1 MGLQPLEFS
10 ECLTDS
16 PYFRENLH
24 AHEKELERTSKAIK
38 GLIGEVKDLL
48 NAAKNLSKA
57 QRNFSNTLIDFRFD
71 CIGVEQTDD
80 EITIGNALKEF
91 GRLIALIED
100 ERDRMLDRAFDQII
114 HPLENF
120 RKEQI
125 GGAKEGKKKFD
136 RQTTKFCQSLEKYLN
151 LKTKNSDG
159 ILQDADAALEMEK
172 RHFYQASMQYVLL
185 LQEVQ
190 ERKKFEFVETLL
202 GFMYGWFTFY
212 HQGHDVST
220 EFKPY
225 MTELQMKL
233 QKCRENFA
241 TTHEKAETL
250 MNKMLEVRGTKP
262 HEHAPPFRRCTKEGY
277 LFIMEKSKYKALPST
292 WTKYYCLY
300 QKENKILTMIPYNQ
314 IAGKGISTETVVLN
328 SCTRRAS
335 DSIEKRFCFDITT
348 QGDKSSTLTL
358 QALSEDDF
366 HMWLDAMDGK
376 EPIYSQPAKQHE
388 LDSLLDDI
396 GFTFIKKCISAIET
410 RGLTDEGLYRVVGVS
425 SKVSKLTAMGLD
437 RRKIDKLNLEDSKE
451 MEVKTITSALKNYF
465 RSLPEPIMTY
475 RLHEKFIAAAKQ
487 ESKTLRV
494 NDIHALVHQLPEAN
508 FEMLDLLVKHLK
520 RVSDHSDKNL
530 MPIANVGVCFGPTLM
545 RPEEESMAAI
555 MDIKFCNIVVEILIE
570 NNEKIFGSAPADATD
585 ITQTKV
591 VNSGQPVTAPQPQ
604 RPERPPKIM
613 SSSYTAGSNSSN
625 NSNGGGSNQTTPQAT
640 PQQGHH
646 RRDSTGSMNTS
657 TTSGMGSSISSNGGT
672 GYTYGSSTNAGQTY
686 AQYRARLRPTG
697 GIYSQFS
704 PGEHHSSTSSSSES
718 LNSKCSGLNQSNPS
732 LNTTPTPGSDSRQ
745 SSNTG
750 AVSSVPPGSNI
761 NRYSQPSLGSSRPD
775 QGSSTSSISSVS
787 SGTAQTG
794 RRKVRTLYSC
804 EAENDAEL
812 SFEPNQIIHNV
823 RTSREPGWLEGTL
836 DGKTG
841 LIPANYVE
849 YVN

>member
-250 MNKMLEVRGTKP
+250 MNKMLEVRGTFKP

-277 LFIMEKSKYKALPST
+277 K
-292 WTKYYCLY
+292 
-300 QKENKILTMIPYNQ
+300 
-314 IAGKGISTETVVLN
+314 
-328 SCTRRAS
+328 
-335 DSIEKRFCFDITT
+335 
-348 QGDKSSTLTL
+348 
-358 QALSEDDF
+358 
-366 HMWLDAMDGK
+366 
-376 EPIYSQPAKQHE
+376 
-388 LDSLLDDI
+388 
-396 GFTFIKKCISAIET
+396 
-410 RGLTDEGLYRVVGVS
+410 
-425 SKVSKLTAMGLD
+425 
-437 RRKIDKLNLEDSKE
+437 
-451 MEVKTITSALKNYF
+451 
-465 RSLPEPIMTY
+465 
-475 RLHEKFIAAAKQ
+475 
-487 ESKTLRV
+487 
-494 NDIHALVHQLPEAN
+494 
-508 FEMLDLLVKHLK
+508 
-520 RVSDHSDKNL
+520 
-530 MPIANVGVCFGPTLM
+530 
-545 RPEEESMAAI
+545 
-555 MDIKFCNIVVEILIE
+555 
-570 NNEKIFGSAPADATD
+570 
-585 ITQTKV
+585 
-591 VNSGQPVTAPQPQ
+591 
-604 RPERPPKIM
+604 
-613 SSSYTAGSNSSN
+613 
-625 NSNGGGSNQTTPQAT
+625 
-640 PQQGHH
+640 
-646 RRDSTGSMNTS
+646 
-657 TTSGMGSSISSNGGT
+657 
-672 GYTYGSSTNAGQTY
+672 
-686 AQYRARLRPTG
+686 
-697 GIYSQFS
+697 
-704 PGEHHSSTSSSSES
+704 
-718 LNSKCSGLNQSNPS
+718 
-732 LNTTPTPGSDSRQ
+732 
-745 SSNTG
+745 
-750 AVSSVPPGSNI
+750 
-761 NRYSQPSLGSSRPD
+761 
-775 QGSSTSSISSVS
+775 
-787 SGTAQTG
+787 
-794 RRKVRTLYSC
+794 
-804 EAENDAEL
+804 
-812 SFEPNQIIHNV
+812 
-823 RTSREPGWLEGTL
+823 
-836 DGKTG
+836 
-841 LIPANYVE
+841 
-849 YVN
+849 